1 MERIRS
7 DIIDILLAEYESHRT
22 EIISME
28 GAIIRYL
35 QLGLAFIGAILA
47 LGVRQSSD
55 SQSSDI
61 LINLNTI
68 FSFSPFLLFVF
79 IMFFLI
85 KFHNMMLHGAYLRN
99 VEERINHSYGSN
111 LLNWESS
118 VFPNIFSK
126 NTSTYFHLFVSLVV
140 IVIGLYFM
148 LSILAVYYYIP
159 NFAILK
165 KYSFFCGIMYFLFF
179 PGVLYFF
186 LSKMSKDYKDLPE
199 LIKNG
204 FPKG

>member
-1 MERIRS
+1 MKVIGQK
-7 DIIDILLAEYESHRT
+7 LF
-22 EIISME
+22 SME
-28 GAIIRYL
+28 GAIVRYL
-35 QLGLAFIGAILA
+35 QLGLAFVGAILA

-55 SQSSDI
+55 SWPGDI
-61 LINLNTI
+61 LINVNTI
-68 FSFSPFLLFVF
+68 FSFFPFLLFVF

-85 KFHNMMLHGAYLRN
+85 KFHNMMLHGAYIRN

-126 NTSTYFHLFVSLVV
+126 NTSTYFRLFVSLVV

-148 LSILAVYYYIP
+148 LSFLAVYYYIP
-159 NFAILK
+159 NYTILK
-165 KYSFFCGIMYFLFF
+165 NYRFFCGILYFLLF
-179 PGVLYFF
+179 PGVVCFF
-186 LSKMSKDYKDLPE
+186 LSKMAKDYKDLPE